1 MFTNFNYGII
11 FNKLNTPLDAS
22 AALPTASHLSIVD
35 KINE

>member
-22 AALPTASHLSIVD
+22 PTSSHLSIVD